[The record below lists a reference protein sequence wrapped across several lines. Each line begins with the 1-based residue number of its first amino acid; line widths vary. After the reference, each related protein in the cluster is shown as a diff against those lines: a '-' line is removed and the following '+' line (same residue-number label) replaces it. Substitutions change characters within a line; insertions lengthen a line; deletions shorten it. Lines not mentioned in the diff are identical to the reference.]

1 MENIISL
8 IYLILA
14 ITTASN
20 ANSVPQNQVLT
31 PETTETIQ
39 LVNEAPLIMSGENTD
54 LVIADTNIDD
64 TKENNNE
71 EVTNKRQ
78 IDPTKPM
85 VALTFDDGP
94 NATTTNK
101 ILDILEKNNAVATFF
116 ELGNLVERY
125 PDVVRRE
132 EELGCEVGNHSY
144 EHKNLNTLSKAQ
156 IQADMKK
163 SENAFIN
170 VLGHKTKLFR
180 PPYGNANATVR
191 STIEYPLINWNVDT
205 LDWKSRNADKVVAHI
220 RSFQNCDGKIIL
232 MHSIYDSTVKATEVI
247 VPELISK
254 GYQLV
259 TVSELAYYKGIET
272 LSNGVIYR
280 EFKP

>member
-8 IYLILA
+8 IYLIFA

-20 ANSVPQNQVLT
+20 LDSTQKNQMLA
-31 PETTETIQ
+31 PETTVIIQ
-39 LVNEAPLIMSGENTD
+39 SVSEEVKMASGENAD
-54 LVIADTNIDD
+54 LVATDTSIDD
-64 TKENNNE
+64 TQENNND

-144 EHKNLNTLSKAQ
+144 AHKNLNTLSKAQ
-156 IQADMKK
+156 IQADMQK
-163 SENAFIN
+163 SEQAFIN
-170 VLGHKTKLFR
+170 ALGHKTKLFR

-220 RSFQNCDGKIIL
+220 RSFQSCDGKIIL
-232 MHSIYDSTVKATEVI
+232 MHSIYNSTVKATEVI
-247 VPELISK
+247 VPELIAK

-259 TVSELAYYKGIET
+259 TVSELAYYKGFET